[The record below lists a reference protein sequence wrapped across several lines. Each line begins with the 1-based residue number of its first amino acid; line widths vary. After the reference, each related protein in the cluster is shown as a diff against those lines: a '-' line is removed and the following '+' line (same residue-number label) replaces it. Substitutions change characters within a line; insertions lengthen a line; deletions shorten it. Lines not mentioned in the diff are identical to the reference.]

1 MNSLNEGS
9 SRKSREELIA
19 ELDAAQKQIFSCR
32 KRVAELREELAL
44 ARIKLKHYAPSSN
57 TVAS

>member
-9 SRKSREELIA
+9 SCKSQEELIA

-32 KRVAELREELAL
+32 KRVAELREELAQ
-44 ARIKLKHYAPSSN
+44 ARIKLKHYASFLP
-57 TVAS
+57 TVVA